1 MMQSKELLYTTVGDM
16 RIIISNGKKNGF
28 RVVQENIESG
38 RRFGNKTLGQLSI
51 SKIVGDYLVYGV
63 DISAK
68 LNSLVLHDDDRFVI
82 LICALVYEMLSAEQ
96 FDEICSEYDNPT
108 DLADALKQA
117 TIGGMSSDNISV
129 IVIEVS

>member
-1 MMQSKELLYTTVGDM
+1 M